1 MYPRIYNLISNEDMK
16 YIFLKANLTSDIP
29 LEMATSQY
37 NADKQRSLT
46 HKVDGQP
53 ETRTLE
59 YFKNIS
65 KSVILKLY
73 DLYKIDFELFSYNLH
88 GLVEDSA
95 NVESLDQA
103 PKAMSALELSQHQD
117 H

>member
-37 NADKQRSLT
+37 NADDKRSLI
-46 HKVDGQP
+46 HEVNGQP
-53 ETRTLE
+53 EPRTLK
-59 YFKNIS
+59 YFKNIR

-73 DLYKIDFELFSYNLH
+73 DVYKMDFKLFSYNLH
-88 GLVEDSA
+88 GLIKKVK
-95 NVESLDQA
+95 N
-103 PKAMSALELSQHQD
+103 KKNKRN
-117 H
+117 